1 VTHRVGK
8 KRLFFLSLCAAALL
22 LGAGPRASAQ
32 AYASGDPARGKSIAE
47 SNCAA
52 CHGVNGNSPD
62 PQFPKLAGQNPAYL
76 YWQLWAFKKATRRSD
91 VMPGIVATLSDAEMA
106 DAASF
111 YGQQRRKPH
120 TVKDRHLAAI
130 GERVFFAGMPACAMC
145 RARPGRAACQ

>member
-22 LGAGPRASAQ
+22 LGAGPPASAQ

-52 CHGVNGNSPD
+52 CHGVERNSPD
-62 PQFPKLAGQNPAYL
+62 PQYPKLAGQDLAYL
-76 YWQLWAFKKATRRSD
+76 YWQLWGFKKATRRSD
-91 VMPGIVATLSDAEMA
+91 LMPAIVATLSDADMA

-111 YGQQRRKPH
+111 YGQRGRKPD
-120 TVKDRHLAAI
+120 T
-130 GERVFFAGMPACAMC
+130 
-145 RARPGRAACQ
+145 